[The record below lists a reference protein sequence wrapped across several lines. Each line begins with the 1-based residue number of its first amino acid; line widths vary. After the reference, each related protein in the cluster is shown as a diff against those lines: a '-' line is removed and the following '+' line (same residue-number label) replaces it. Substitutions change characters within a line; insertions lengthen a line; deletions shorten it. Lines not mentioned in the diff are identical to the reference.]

1 MRIYR
6 TMDAFLD
13 DSLRIQVLEQFL
25 FPLALGETA
34 RPTFEDLLLR
44 CDIDAHEDLLDA
56 VAGLLEDKV
65 LLEAENRQLILAQP
79 VAAME
84 QAGLWLED
92 HLQLVPEGTRLLSL
106 SVDAEQDIAERG
118 VEAVVADLA
127 PLLKT
132 AFVPGN

>member
-1 MRIYR
+1 
-6 TMDAFLD
+6 MDAFLD

-65 LLEAENRQLILAQP
+65 LLEAENRLLILAQP